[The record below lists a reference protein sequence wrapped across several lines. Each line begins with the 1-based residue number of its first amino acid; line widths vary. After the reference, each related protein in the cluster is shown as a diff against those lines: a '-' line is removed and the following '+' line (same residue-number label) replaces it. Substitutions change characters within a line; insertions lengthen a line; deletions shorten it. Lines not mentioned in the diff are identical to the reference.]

1 VNRHAAGDA
10 GPILRTMEAAQRDV
24 GPAASP
30 RRRVFLVHGRDR
42 FARESLTALL
52 RAFDLKVIEWREASA
67 HAGGGTPYT
76 GDIVAAGMEL
86 ADAVVVLLTPDD
98 IGYVRPAFRMA
109 ADGPNDL
116 EPTGQAR
123 LNVIFE
129 AGMAMARDRKRVV
142 LVEVGQVRK
151 MSDIEGLNII
161 RMSNDVGD
169 RRDLAQR
176 LKSAGLAVDLDG
188 GDEQWRTVGD
198 FNRPPLKAVDL
209 EPASEDAG
217 PAEVLGQDE
226 AEYRVLRRI
235 AEYFSH
241 PSAHR
246 LNTPFAVP
254 GMTWDQI
261 AVILRDLA
269 DAKTA
274 AISGIN
280 VAELDYPAVI
290 TGLTQRGRGRLAAG
304 R

>member
-1 VNRHAAGDA
+1 
-10 GPILRTMEAAQRDV
+10 MEAAQRDV

-42 FARESLTALL
+42 FAREALTALL
-52 RAFDLKVIEWREASA
+52 RAFDLKVIDWREASA

-98 IGYVRPAFRMA
+98 IGYVRPAFRMTG
-109 ADGPNDL
+109 DGPNDL
-116 EPTGQAR
+116 GPTGQPR

-161 RMSNDVGD
+161 RMSNDPGD

-188 GDEQWRTVGD
+188 EEWRQVGD
-198 FNRPPLKAVDL
+198 FDRPALKAVDL
-209 EPASEDAG
+209 EPASEDAA
-217 PAEVLGQDE
+217 PAEVLSQDE

-235 AEYFSH
+235 AEYFSD
-241 PSAHR
+241 PGAHR

-254 GMTWDQI
+254 GMTWDQV

-269 DAKTA
+269 EAKTA
-274 AISGIN
+274 AIAGIN